1 VTNTAKV
8 DDEEIEASRAPLLE
22 HLYELRDRLV
32 RAVIVLVIAFAGC
45 FFVAEP
51 IFEFLVQPFIRAVAE
66 QAPERAGQALTLYN
80 THAFGF
86 FFVKMQVAL
95 FAAIILSF
103 PVIAYQAYAF
113 IAPGLY
119 KRERGAVAPFLVA
132 APIMF
137 AMGCA
142 FVFYIA
148 MPFALRFALSQQV
161 TEGMVHVEYLPKV
174 DEYLGLVMTLI
185 LAFGVC
191 FQMPVVFAL
200 LARVRIV
207 TAGFLS
213 KGRRYAVVGIAAF
226 SSLVTPPDVLSMM
239 MMMAPMYLLYELSI
253 VLVWLIERA
262 MARKD
267 AAEAAADSETTAPV
281 VPPAP

>member
-1 VTNTAKV
+1 MTDAAKSEE
-8 DDEEIEASRAPLLE
+8 DEIEASRAPLLD
-22 HLYELRDRLV
+22 HLVELRDRLV
-32 RAVIVLVIAFAGC
+32 RALAALIIAFIGC
-45 FFVAEP
+45 FIVAEP
-51 IFEFLVQPFIRAVAE
+51 IFEFLVQPFLNAIASE
-66 QAPERAGQALTLYN
+66 MPERAGEALTLYN

-95 FAAIILSF
+95 FAAIVVAF

-119 KRERGAVAPFLVA
+119 KRERGAVAPFLIA

-137 AMGCA
+137 LLGCA
-142 FVFYIA
+142 FVFYVA

-161 TEGMVHVEYLPKV
+161 TEGMIHVEYLPKV
-174 DEYLGLVMTLI
+174 DEYLALVTTLV
-185 LAFGVC
+185 LAFGLC

-200 LARVRIV
+200 LARIRI
-207 TAGFLS
+207 LS
-213 KGRRYAVVGIAAF
+213 ARALGKGRRYAIVGIAAF

-239 MMMAPMYLLYELSI
+239 LMMIPMYALYELSI
-253 VLVWLIERA
+253 VVVWLIERA

-267 AAEAAADSETTAPV
+267 ADEAAAAV